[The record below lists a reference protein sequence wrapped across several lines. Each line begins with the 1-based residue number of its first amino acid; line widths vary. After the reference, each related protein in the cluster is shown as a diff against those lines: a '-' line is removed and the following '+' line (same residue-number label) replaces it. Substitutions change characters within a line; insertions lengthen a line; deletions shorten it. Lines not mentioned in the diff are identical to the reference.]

1 MPRIKARSLLSLLAI
16 APVLS
21 GCQWVVMSPAGDI
34 ATQQKDLILFATG
47 LMLLIILPVMALTL
61 LFAWKYRQS
70 NKEAAYEPDWH
81 HSNRLEA
88 IIWGAPIAIILV
100 LGTATWIGTH
110 RLDPYRPL
118 ERIDAAR
125 PIPPDSEPLQVQVVS
140 LDWKW
145 LFIYPQYGIA
155 TINELAA
162 PVDRPIS
169 FTITS
174 SNLMN
179 SFFVPALAGQI
190 YAMAGMQTKLH
201 AVINEAGVFDGF
213 SANYTGHGFSHM
225 RFKFHGL
232 DDEAFGAWVAKAR
245 ASQDALTRA
254 AYLEIARPSEA
265 EPVRRFGTFDADLF
279 DRIVNLCVPEGTT
292 CMKDIMH
299 KDRERIS
306 GLGRM
311 GNPAALAEARLEKA
325 LADSLC
331 TTDAPQGPT
340 LAVIAGLSAKATF
353 RPGETS
359 PRTTILSE

>member
-1 MPRIKARSLLSLLAI
+1 MPRVKALPLVSLLAI
-16 APVLS
+16 SPLLS
-21 GCQWVVMSPAGDI
+21 GCQWVVMAPAGDI
-34 ATQQKDLILFATG
+34 ATQQKDLILVSTG

-70 NKEAAYEPDWH
+70 NRSATYDPDFH
-81 HSNRLEA
+81 HSTKLEFA
-88 IIWGAPIAIILV
+88 IWGAPIAIILV
-100 LGTATWIGTH
+100 LGTVTWIATH

-118 ERIDAAR
+118 ERLDANR
-125 PIPPDSEPLQVQVVS
+125 PVPEDMEPLRVQVVS

-145 LFIYPQYGIA
+145 MFIYPQYGIA

-179 SFFVPALAGQI
+179 SFYVPALAGQI

-201 AVINEAGVFDGF
+201 AVINKEGVFDGF

-232 DDEAFGAWVAKAR
+232 SDNDFGAWVANAR
-245 ASQDALTRA
+245 ASGNALTRA
-254 AYLEIARPSEA
+254 AYLDIARPSEA
-265 EPVRRFGTFDADLF
+265 EPVRYFKSVDGDLF
-279 DRIVNLCVPEGTT
+279 YRIVNMCVPEGKE
-292 CMKDIMH
+292 CMMDIMH
-299 KDRERIS
+299 KDANRIS

-311 GNPAALAEARLEKA
+311 GNPAALALARLEKA
-325 LADSLC
+325 LADNLC
-331 TTDAPQGPT
+331 TPGSEPATA
-340 LAVIAGLSAKATF
+340 LAVVADLAAGNRRMSAAPAATRIF
-353 RPGETS
+353 
-359 PRTTILSE
+359 SE